1 MMCVYVVV
9 IFCNNEKVIPPPR
22 IPWFERGCQR
32 TEWIVFAPG
41 TDLPAV
47 HSENGKP

>member
-9 IFCNNEKVIPPPR
+9 IFCNNEKVIPPR